1 MKGLLLGSVVAAA
14 IAIPAT
20 AGAVP
25 PGNTS
30 VPLGSTASCFVVATP
45 AAPATCNFVGAG
57 SGDIGLIGGGSG
69 TWNITHQIK
78 VVTCDQ
84 TTHTVSGYHL
94 QQANDQG
101 GSLTPP
107 GAAEMDSWQS
117 NVVYTVT
124 LAGEGFLALGG
135 QGT

>member
-30 VPLGSTASCFVVATP
+30 VPLGSTGACFVVATP

-57 SGDIGLIGGGSG
+57 SGDVGYIGGGSG
-69 TWNITHQIK
+69 SYAITHKVK
-78 VVTCDQ
+78 VVDCQ
-84 TTHTVSGYHL
+84 NGVVAGYKTTTVTDDS
-94 QQANDQG
+94 
-101 GSLTPP
+101 GSL
-107 GAAEMDSWQS
+107 
-117 NVVYTVT
+117 
-124 LAGEGFLALGG
+124 
-135 QGT
+135 